1 MADDNRVMPDG
12 RSEMARRVLDIPAS
26 RRTDSIGDAQ
36 GKKLIVGRE
45 ICLSGEISACDT
57 LVVEGRVEAALSD
70 SRTIEITES
79 GVFKGEIEIN
89 VAEISGQFEGALTA
103 RTRLIV
109 HSKGSVKGRIRYAE
123 IEVERGGRIE
133 GDIQVIAEADVA
145 DISSSASG
153 ED

>member
-70 SRTIEITES
+70 SRTIEITET